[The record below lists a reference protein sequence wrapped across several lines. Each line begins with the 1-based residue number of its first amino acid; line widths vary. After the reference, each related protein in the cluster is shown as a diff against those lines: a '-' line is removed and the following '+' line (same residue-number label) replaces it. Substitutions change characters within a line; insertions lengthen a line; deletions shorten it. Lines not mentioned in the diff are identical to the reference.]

1 MNYIGTNMNKFLL
14 FIISLVFSY
23 STTNMYWDLG
33 LAVSATPNNIGT
45 TNSIDLS
52 TFHRLEG
59 LKKYYS
65 TNFSGALIHFEE
77 LSYAQKELILYEY
90 ADSYHSLGEHSRA
103 LEILDNYDC
112 ISDNILYLK
121 SKVFIALDNYDSAIL
136 ILDALK
142 NNFPS
147 SDYLEIIKFDLEKIN
162 LLK

>member
-1 MNYIGTNMNKFLL
+1 MSKFLL
-14 FIISLVFSY
+14 SIIFFVFSY

-33 LAVSATPNNIGT
+33 VAISTATNNTGS
-45 TNSIDLS
+45 TNSIHLS

-59 LKKYYS
+59 LKKYYNA
-65 TNFSGALIHFEE
+65 NFSGALIHFEE
-77 LSYAQKELILYEY
+77 LNPHHKAFILYEY
-90 ADSYHSLGEHSRA
+90 VDSYHSLGSHNRA

-112 ISDNILYLK
+112 DSDNLLYLK
-121 SKVFIALDNYDSAIL
+121 SQVLIALDNYNEALL
-136 ILDALK
+136 ILDDLK

>member
-1 MNYIGTNMNKFLL
+1 MNKILL
-14 FIISLVFSY
+14 FIIFFVFSY

-33 LAVSATPNNIGT
+33 VAVSTATNTTGS
-45 TNSIDLS
+45 TNSIHLS

-59 LKKYYS
+59 LKKYY
-65 TNFSGALIHFEE
+65 NAHFSDALIHFEE
-77 LSYAQKELILYEY
+77 LSPHQKELVLYEY
-90 ADSYHSLGEHSRA
+90 IDSYHSLGFHNRA
-103 LEILDNYDC
+103 LEILDKYDC
-112 ISDNILYLK
+112 GSDNLLYLK
-121 SKVFIALDNYDSAIL
+121 SQVFIALNNYNEALL